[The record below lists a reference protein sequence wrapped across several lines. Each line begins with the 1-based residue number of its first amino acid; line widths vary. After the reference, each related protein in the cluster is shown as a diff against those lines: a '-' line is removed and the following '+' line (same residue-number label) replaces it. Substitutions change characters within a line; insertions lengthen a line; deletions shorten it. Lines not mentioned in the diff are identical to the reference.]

1 MSAPALLDNAELR
14 VVEQRFRDASPPLM
28 ERAGIAAA
36 RLAASIAGEGSGPI
50 VVVAGPGNNG
60 GDAWVAAQHLAQS
73 FHRVT
78 VFDVTGIPPRAA
90 EAVAARASFVAAGGT
105 VVREWPAT
113 VRASLV
119 IDGVLGIG
127 STRAPD
133 GAIAAAIERIN
144 ASRSR
149 VLALDVASGIDADTG
164 VARGAAVRADDTITF
179 IAMKPGLFTGDG
191 VEHSGV
197 VHLDDLG
204 MELEAARG
212 MLLEWENV
220 RAWLAPRG
228 VNSHKG
234 SHGTLAIVGGAP
246 GMAGAAILAARAA
259 LRTGAGKVLV
269 GIYDER
275 APAFDPEAPELML
288 RKPADVL
295 DADVVVAGPGGGSCP
310 IASAV
315 LALAKPIVL
324 DADALNDL
332 AASATLRLAIKAR
345 TAATILTPHP
355 GEAARL
361 LATDTKSIQAD
372 RVASALRMAAEFNA
386 HVVLKGAGSV
396 VAHPDGTYAINTT
409 GNPGL
414 ASGGTGDALAGMI
427 GAMLCQGLDAP
438 RALAFAACLHGAAAD
453 SCVARGIGPVGLTA
467 SDVILEARA
476 LLNLKSQ
483 GERRPP
489 QINTDKRR

>member
-1 MSAPALLDNAELR
+1 MSAPALLNNAELR

-28 ERAGIAAA
+28 ERAGRASAV
-36 RLAASIAGEGSGPI
+36 LAASIAGERGGPI
-50 VVVAGPGNNG
+50 VIVAGPGNNG

-78 VFDVTGIPPRAA
+78 VFDVMGTAPRAS
-90 EAVAARASFVAAGGT
+90 EAVAAKAAYGAGGGT
-105 VVREWPAT
+105 VVREWPAS
-113 VRASLV
+113 VRPSLV

-127 STRAPD
+127 STRVPE

-144 ASRSR
+144 ASGAR
-149 VLALDVASGIDADTG
+149 VLALDIASGIDADTG
-164 VARGAAVRADDTITF
+164 VARGAAVRADDTLTF

-197 VHLDDLG
+197 VHLDDLDLG
-204 MELEAARG
+204 AELGESRG
-212 MLLEWENV
+212 MLLEWEAV
-220 RAWLAPRG
+220 RAWLEPRRA
-228 VNSHKG
+228 NAHKG
-234 SHGTLAIVGGAP
+234 SHGTLGILGGAA
-246 GMAGAAILAARAA
+246 GMTGAAILAGRAA

-269 GIYDER
+269 GLYDER

-295 DADVVVAGPGGGSCP
+295 DADALVAGPGSGSSP
-310 IASAV
+310 
-315 LALAKPIVL
+315 ALATAIAFEKPIVL
-324 DADALNDL
+324 DADSLNDL
-332 AASATLRLAIKAR
+332 AKNAAHRKPLKAR
-345 TAATILTPHP
+345 KAATILTPHP

-361 LATDTKSIQAD
+361 LNTDTKAIQAD
-372 RVASALRMAAEFNA
+372 RIASALRMAEEFNA
-386 HVVLKGAGSV
+386 HVVLKGAGSI

-438 RALAFAACLHGAAAD
+438 RALAFAVCLHGAAAD
-453 SCVARGIGPVGLTA
+453 ACVARGVGPVGLTA

-476 LLNLKSQ
+476 LVNS
-483 GERRPP
+483 EP
-489 QINTDKRR
+489 

>member
-1 MSAPALLDNAELR
+1 VSAPALLNNAELR
-14 VVEQRFRDASPPLM
+14 AVEQRFRDASPPLM

-36 RLAASIAGEGSGPI
+36 RLAASIAGEGAGPI

-78 VFDVTGIPPRAA
+78 VFDVTGTPPRAA
-90 EAVAARASFVAAGGT
+90 EAVAAKARFVAGSGT
-105 VVREWPAT
+105 VVREWPAS
-113 VRASLV
+113 VRPSLV

-127 STRAPD
+127 STRAPE

-144 ASRSR
+144 ASGSR

-197 VHLDDLG
+197 VHLDDLDLG
-204 MELEAARG
+204 ADLEESRG

-220 RAWLAPRG
+220 RAWLAPRRA
-228 VNSHKG
+228 NAHKG
-234 SHGTLAIVGGAP
+234 SHGTLAILGGAP

-269 GIYDER
+269 GIHDDR

-288 RKPADVL
+288 RKPADVF
-295 DADVVVAGPGGGSCP
+295 DADVFVAGPGGGSCP
-310 IASAV
+310 IAAAV
-315 LALAKPIVL
+315 LPLAKPIVL

-332 AASATLRLAIKAR
+332 ASSAAHRKAIKAR

-361 LATDTKSIQAD
+361 LATDTKSVQAD
-372 RVASALRMAAEFNA
+372 RVACALRLSSEFNA
-386 HVVLKGAGSV
+386 QVVLKGAGSV

-438 RALAFAACLHGAAAD
+438 HALAFAVCLHGAAAD

-476 LLNLKSQ
+476 LLNPK
-483 GERRPP
+483 P
-489 QINTDKRR
+489 